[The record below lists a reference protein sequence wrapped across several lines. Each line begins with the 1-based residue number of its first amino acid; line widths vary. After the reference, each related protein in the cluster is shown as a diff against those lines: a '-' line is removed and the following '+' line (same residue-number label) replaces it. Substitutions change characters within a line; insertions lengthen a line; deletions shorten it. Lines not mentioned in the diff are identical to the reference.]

1 MDAPEHAR
9 IRRHVAAAFTPR
21 MVERLRA
28 GIRAHADALV
38 REAAARDEFDAVRDL
53 AAELPLLAIADL
65 LGVPR
70 EERGRLFRWSSSLVG
85 FDDPELGAGRIEEY
99 KRTFREAFAYA
110 LELAEAR
117 RRRPGDDL
125 VSRLVG
131 PEAGAGRLSEHEF
144 CHLWLLIVV
153 AGNESTRHLL
163 SGALQALVESPA
175 ERDRLVERPELVPTA
190 VEELLRWVSPVMQF
204 RRTATREVEL
214 GGRRVREGDKVVL
227 YHASANRDQAVFDA
241 PQRLDPAPR
250 RRATSRAAPGPRSRA
265 AASAPSSAPATSRTA
280 TRSTSS
286 CRRRSG
292 RWAR

>member
-99 KRTFREAFAYA
+99 KRTFSEAFAYA

-117 RRRPGDDL
+117 RRRPGHDL
-125 VSRLVG
+125 VRRLVG
-131 PEAGAGRLSEHEF
+131 PAEPAPGVRHGPALLPRRPPRPPGGGRAAGGARSAAGRAGADRS
-144 CHLWLLIVV
+144 
-153 AGNESTRHLL
+153 AGPP
-163 SGALQALVESPA
+163 G
-175 ERDRLVERPELVPTA
+175 
-190 VEELLRWVSPVMQF
+190 
-204 RRTATREVEL
+204 VEL
-214 GGRRVREGDKVVL
+214 HERRQVDARQARPCL
-227 YHASANRDQAVFDA
+227 RSA
-241 PQRLDPAPR
+241 
-250 RRATSRAAPGPRSRA
+250 RS
-265 AASAPSSAPATSRTA
+265 P
-280 TRSTSS
+280 
-286 CRRRSG
+286 
-292 RWAR
+292 W